1 MADTGPVTATD
12 AAADLLFYLQSAREA
27 LLWKLEG
34 LPERDLRWPATPTG
48 TNLLGLVKH
57 ATAVELGYLGA
68 AFGRPPARVLPWL
81 DHDAE
86 PDAHLWATADESPSA
101 VVEQYRQAWAHSDET
116 VRTVALDTVG
126 HVPWWPAGD
135 DDVTLHHALT
145 RVVADTQ
152 RHAGHA
158 DVIRELLDGAVGMHA
173 ENPGLPLRD
182 RAGWEQHR
190 ARLVAIARRSAG
202 TR

>member
-1 MADTGPVTATD
+1 MTTTG
-12 AAADLLFYLQSAREA
+12 AAADLQFSLQSAREA

-34 LPERDLRWPATPTG
+34 LPEHDLRWPATPTG

-68 AFGRPPARVLPWL
+68 TFGRPPLRPLPWS
-81 DHDAE
+81 DPDAE
-86 PDAHLWATADESPSA
+86 PGSDLWATAEESPA
-101 VVEQYRQAWAHSDET
+101 LVVERYRQAWAHADET
-116 VRTVALDTVG
+116 IRTVDLGTVG
-126 HVPWWPAGD
+126 HVPWWPEGE

-158 DVIRELLDGAVGMHA
+158 DIIRELLDGAVGMQSD
-173 ENPGLPLRD
+173 NPSLTSRD
-182 RAGWEQHR
+182 RDGWARHH
-190 ARLVAIARRSAG
+190 ARLAALARGSAG